1 MEAKVLNVYKVSSSH
16 NVNVDDFKQG
26 ELEHA
31 NYYELS
37 DEVEATDWKDAIQKY
52 FNEFLCF
59 DFNIEYSYINEE
71 NNTLQYF
78 NLVDI
83 NNIEASPRQI
93 NLWKE
98 GKLKLYSNNT
108 LVTVEL
114 MTKVKLV

>member
-93 NLWKE
+93 SLWKE
-98 GKLKLYSNNT
+98 GNLKLYSNNT